1 MSAVLEVTET
11 PQQAARRFSAT
22 ALRDGYK
29 PEAMHV
35 YTDAAGEPIYWRIR
49 AKHPDGRKW
58 IRPMRRDDEGRFHL
72 GEPQF
77 APGAKPLYRL
87 HDLAQHPDAVVIVV
101 EGEKAADALAKIDMQ
116 ATTSGAADS
125 CAGADWQPLA
135 GRTVLIW
142 PDNDDAGAKYGQAV
156 ADQLLTLGCIV
167 QVIDVQ
173 ALGLQPKGD
182 AVDWLLL
189 HPNATAADVRELPYG
204 RPAQNL
210 PETPEPNDEADEKE
224 ERVSQASLLVKF
236 VQARAE
242 LFHDENQ
249 DVYARDSG
257 TGEVRRID
265 GRQFRDWLQ
274 ASFFENTE
282 KSARDQSVREAI
294 STLSGLGRFKGE
306 CAPVSVRVGRHEGAY
321 YLDLATPGQSR
332 AVKIE
337 PGKWAMVDTPPIMF
351 LRTESMRP
359 LPEPVQGGNLAELW
373 RLLNVPEDS
382 RLLVLTWLADCL
394 RPETPFPV
402 LELIGEQGSAKS
414 TTQTVLRKLIDP
426 NACDLRAAPKSA
438 EDVFVGAG
446 VNWLV
451 SYENVSH
458 LTAPLQ
464 DALCVLATGGGFA
477 KRKLYSDADE
487 SVIQTKRPV
496 VLNGIS
502 AAITAQDLIDRSVS
516 IETPVIA
523 IRTETTAIWA
533 EFDKHHARLI
543 GAFLDVFAMA
553 LQRLPR
559 VKLPTADR
567 PRLIEFAHLGIAMAE
582 ASGKTGADFM
592 WQFNLSRQESI
603 ARTIDASPVA
613 TALIDWFADRHEQ
626 SAEIPVKTLFNAL
639 DRFKPNQTD
648 AWPRSAKG
656 FGDAMRRAAPA
667 LRSMGIYCKSLG
679 KIGGAV
685 KWSVSRRKSLK
696 PSPACPASPGS
707 PPKTGTEQ
715 DMQDMRDLRQEFSPA
730 EISEGEL

>member
-1 MSAVLEVTET
+1 MSALPTGDNSGDEVLNVLQVLAT
-11 PQQAARRFSAT
+11 P
-22 ALRDGYK
+22 
-29 PEAMHV
+29 E
-35 YTDAAGEPIYWRIR
+35 
-49 AKHPDGRKW
+49 
-58 IRPMRRDDEGRFHL
+58 
-72 GEPQF
+72 
-77 APGAKPLYRL
+77 
-87 HDLAQHPDAVVIVV
+87 
-101 EGEKAADALAKIDMQ
+101 
-116 ATTSGAADS
+116 
-125 CAGADWQPLA
+125 
-135 GRTVLIW
+135 TVL
-142 PDNDDAGAKYGQAV
+142 PM
-156 ADQLLTLGCIV
+156 
-167 QVIDVQ
+167 
-173 ALGLQPKGD
+173 
-182 AVDWLLL
+182 
-189 HPNATAADVRELPYG
+189 
-204 RPAQNL
+204 AQ
-210 PETPEPNDEADEKE
+210 ETPEPSDEADEKE
-224 ERVSQASLLVKF
+224 RISQASLLVQF
-236 VQARAE
+236 VQERAE
-242 LFHDENQ
+242 LFHDENK
-249 DVYARDSG
+249 DVYAQDTD

-274 ASFFENTE
+274 ASFFESTE

-306 CAPVSVRVGRHEGAY
+306 CLPVSVRVGLHEGAY

-337 PGKWAMVDTPPIMF
+337 RGGWQTVDNPPIMF

-359 LPEPVQGGNLAELW
+359 LPEPVHGGDLSALW
-373 RLLNVPEDS
+373 KLVNIPEDA
-382 RLLVLTWLADCL
+382 RLLVLAWLADCL

-458 LTAPLQ
+458 LPAPMQ

-487 SVIQTKRPV
+487 SVIQTKRPI

-502 AAITAQDLIDRSVS
+502 AAITAQDLIDRSIS

-523 IRTETTAIWA
+523 DRTETTAIWA

-543 GAFLDVFAMA
+543 GAFLDVFTTA

-567 PRLIEFAHLGIAMAE
+567 PRLIEFAHLGIAIAE
-582 ASGKTGADFM
+582 ATGNTGADFM
-592 WQFNLSRQESI
+592 RQFNQSRQESI

-626 SAEIPVKTLFNAL
+626 SAEISVKALFNEL

-667 LRSMGIYCKSLG
+667 LRSLGIECRSLG

-685 KWSVSRRKSLK
+685 RWGISARKTLAA
-696 PSPACPASPGS
+696 SPECPASPDS
-707 PPKTGTEQ
+707 PPKTGAEQ
-715 DMQDMRDLRQEFSPA
+715 DIRTFRTSQRELSPA
-730 EISEGEL
+730 QIADNDESEVL